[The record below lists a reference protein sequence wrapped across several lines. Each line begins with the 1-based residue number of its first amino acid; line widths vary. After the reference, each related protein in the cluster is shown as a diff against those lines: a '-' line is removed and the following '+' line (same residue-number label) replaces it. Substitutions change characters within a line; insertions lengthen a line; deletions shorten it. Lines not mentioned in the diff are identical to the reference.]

1 MLGRVARPRTSKI
14 VLTIAAFVVAAV
26 CIRLGLWQLDRLH
39 GRKQANRGIA
49 AAEGRPPAPL
59 TTLLASTPDPTTL
72 RFRRASITGRYDPT
86 HEVLLYGRNASTGEA
101 GDHVLTPLVL
111 PDGAAIVVDRGWVP
125 IESTVPLTGPDAA
138 PAGLVRIVGVL
149 FPPDAVST
157 PIAGASPAVNVTKV
171 DLGQLGGQV
180 PYRLLPFYVLLQEQ
194 DPPQSG
200 RLPEMPPLPPFTNGP
215 HFSYAMQWFSFAA
228 IAIVGYG
235 VVLRRERVN
244 AGRSEGSQT
253 EGIEGGF

>member
-1 MLGRVARPRTSKI
+1 MLRRVARPRTSKI

-26 CIRLGLWQLDRLH
+26 CVRLGFWQLDRLH
-39 GRKQANRGIA
+39 GRKDANRGIA

-59 TTLLASTPDPTTL
+59 STLLASTPDPTVL
-72 RFRRASITGRYDPT
+72 RFRRATIAGRYDPA

-111 PDGAAIVVDRGWVP
+111 PDGSAIVVDRGWVP
-125 IESTVPLTGPDAA
+125 IESTVPLSGSDAA
-138 PAGLVRIVGVL
+138 PAGQVRITGVL
-149 FPPDAVST
+149 FPPDALST
-157 PIAGASPAVNVTKV
+157 PVAGASPAVNVTKV

-180 PYRLLPFYVLLQEQ
+180 PYPLLPFYVLLQHQ

-215 HFSYAMQWFSFAA
+215 HLSYAVQWFSFAA

-244 AGRSEGSQT
+244 AGRSEGSQL
-253 EGIEGGF
+253 EGGD